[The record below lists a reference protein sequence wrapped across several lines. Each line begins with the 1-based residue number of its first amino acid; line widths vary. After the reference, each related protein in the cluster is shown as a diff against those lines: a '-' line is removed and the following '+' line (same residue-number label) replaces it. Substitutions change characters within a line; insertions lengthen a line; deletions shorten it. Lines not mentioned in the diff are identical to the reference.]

1 MSDITE
7 MTADMMGDLPPYCFS
22 ALVAARK
29 SGKSHMLSHLIHSIC
44 KKKKYAAAFVISKT
58 SKAQG
63 SFKFIAPENHFNPL
77 ESDITT
83 DEFLT
88 KIMKMQRDRLD
99 NGLPCGEILL
109 LLDDLFHNSRSGAGH
124 SSKALSA
131 LASIGRHAKISVFMC
146 VQRFQSI
153 SPSLRSQLTD
163 YLCFLPRSTGERAM
177 ITEQFLSREMRSRKE
192 SKTRATEIMSAVFS
206 QPYRCMWVRPD
217 VQSSLLKDCVFWC
230 IAPPEIVKWSMQY
243 DIISD
248 TVSKATDTSS
258 GPLSVLETA

>member
-1 MSDITE
+1 MSDISE
-7 MTADMMGDLPPYCFS
+7 MTVDMMGDLPPYGFG

-29 SGKSHMLSHLIHSIC
+29 AGKSHFLSHLIHSVC

-63 SFKFIAPENHFNPL
+63 SFSFIAPENHFNPL
-77 ESDITT
+77 ESEMTT
-83 DEFLT
+83 DEFLK
-88 KIMKMQRDRLD
+88 KIMKMQRERLD
-99 NGLPCGEILL
+99 NGMPSGEVILI
-109 LLDDLFHNSRSGAGH
+109 LDDIFHDSRSGAGH

-131 LASIGRHAKISVFMC
+131 LASIGRHAKIQCWLC

-163 YLCFLPRSTGERAM
+163 YLCFLPRSTGERSM

-192 SKTRATEIMSAVFS
+192 SKQRATEIMTNVFS
-206 QPYRCMWVRPD
+206 EPYRCMWIRPD
-217 VQSSLLKDCVFWC
+217 IQSSLLTDCVFWC
-230 IAPPEIVKWSMQY
+230 KAPVDIASWSMTY

-248 TVSKATDTSS
+248 GVNKATTNTSS
-258 GPLSVLETA
+258 PLSVLETV

>member
-7 MTADMMGDLPPYCFS
+7 MTADMMSDLPPYGFG
-22 ALVAARK
+22 ALVSARK
-29 SGKSHMLSHLIHSIC
+29 SGKSFFLSHLIHSVC
-44 KKKKYAAAFVISKT
+44 KKKKYGAAFVISKT

-63 SFKFIAPENHFNPL
+63 SFGFIAPENHFNPL
-77 ESDITT
+77 ESEMTT

-88 KIMKMQRDRLD
+88 KIMKMQRERLD
-99 NGLPCGEILL
+99 NGMPCAEILL
-109 LLDDLFHNSRSGAGH
+109 LLDDLFHSSRSGCGH
-124 SSKALSA
+124 TSKALSA
-131 LASIGRHAKISVFMC
+131 LASIGRHAKIQVWMC

-192 SKTRATEIMSAVFS
+192 SKIRATEIMSHVFDR
-206 QPYRCMWVRPD
+206 PYRCLWVRPD
-217 VQSSLLKDCVFWC
+217 IQSSLLQDCVFWC
-230 IAPPEIVKWSMQY
+230 IAPPEIAKWSMQY
-243 DIISD
+243 EIISD
-248 TVSKATDTSS
+248 GVTKASTDTS